1 MVRKHSVATLET
13 SDPVLVRECLIS
25 WGSPCS
31 TRSRFESPMREREA
45 RYILAV
51 FLVWF
56 GQAASFSE
64 ATIFAR
70 FGSGVSEPCER
81 LDMFQFH
88 HDFYQLAPSGQP
100 KACPVSGTK

>member
-56 GQAASFSE
+56 AKPRPFQKPPFLPGLVQGFRA
-64 ATIFAR
+64 
-70 FGSGVSEPCER
+70 CER